1 VDPKQIPLR
10 DLHLPEAIGWWPL
23 APGWWFV
30 IAVALVALGYLF
42 HLYLNH
48 RSRSAARRFA
58 LSQLNTLTAEFE
70 QHGDAVAFSSSLS
83 ELLRRTMLAYAP
95 REEVAGLTGEAWL
108 QWLDRDLDQPR
119 FQSDT
124 GRKLLELPYRKPD
137 EELSGLELVDV
148 VAAVRQRLA
157 TPVGG
162 RR

>member
-1 VDPKQIPLR
+1 MDPKQIPLR
-10 DLHLPEAIGWWPL
+10 DLHLPEAVGWWPL

-30 IAVALVALGYLF
+30 IALALVALGYLVHF
-42 HLYLNH
+42 YLNH
-48 RSRSAARRFA
+48 RSRSAARRYA
-58 LSQLNTLTAEFE
+58 LRQLNTLTAEFE

-162 RR
+162 PR